1 MSRPQP
7 LEVLQR
13 DAMHQVPGTRSERR
27 QEALRTLAS
36 AREFRKS
43 AELALEQRLKL
54 PAISSL
60 HEASRLAI
68 SAQAASNGFRFSNR
82 GAAHVAV
89 VDYALALKLVDRT
102 EWAQLDELRDLR
114 HKANYPS
121 DLIEPTNVEID
132 QFKSLAD
139 TVIGR
144 SQNKI
149 APIPPP
155 PKPEIT

>member
-114 HKANYPS
+114 HFAT
-121 DLIEPTNVEID
+121 D
-132 QFKSLAD
+132 A
-139 TVIGR
+139 
-144 SQNKI
+144 
-149 APIPPP
+149 
-155 PKPEIT
+155 